1 MSAGSGLF
9 TSARRLFATVLEIV
23 QVRLELVATELELEK
38 LRLFEAMLLAAA
50 ALFGLGI
57 GVMLLCALLVLLV
70 GEGYRLHA
78 LAALAALFIGG
89 SLWGLRAARAKLRG
103 PGTLFDASVTELAR
117 DRAEL
122 MPRD

>member
-9 TSARRLFATVLEIV
+9 TSARRLLATGLEIA

-38 LRLFEAMLLAAA
+38 LRLFEAILLAAA

-70 GEGYRLHA
+70 GEGYRLHV
-78 LAALAALFIGG
+78 LGALAALFIGG

-103 PGTLFDASVTELAR
+103 TGTLFDASVTELAR
-117 DRAEL
+117 DRAQL
-122 MPRD
+122 MPHD